1 MKKRGKQAEKKMQVT
16 AQVDVLT
23 YCRLYLYAEK
33 YGETMSEAVREAVT
47 TFLDEADIEDEQ
59 KGRQGQATE
68 KQIKYIEY
76 LYKRLGVVPAK
87 DIYEPRFTNADA
99 DARIKELKKKIAD
112 QAQEVFDII
121 AERKDEDE

>member
-76 LYKRLGVVPAK
+76 LYKRLGAVPAK